1 MDYIKG
7 LYRRLKN
14 SDSLAAFLFLLP
26 FTLIYIAFLIY
37 PAIRGFYMSLHKW
50 TIIRKMDFI
59 KFDNYTRLFNNP
71 SFWGAVRNT
80 LFFVAVST
88 PAIVIFGLILA
99 LICNSKLKGNIVLK
113 TTFFLPY
120 VLSVSII
127 STVMVYFFQTHS
139 GFINTFLVN
148 IGIPRVDWLGSSSLA
163 WFVLVFATLWW
174 TVGFNM
180 ILFLSSL
187 QDIPESY
194 YEAARVDGASRSVI
208 FWKITLPLLEPITW
222 TIVLL
227 QIIFSAKVFA
237 QVRLITGGG
246 PGSSTRSLVQYLYQE
261 GFSKNN
267 LGYASAI
274 SVVFLVALM
283 IFSIVFQYVKN
294 RRLENHG

>member
-1 MDYIKG
+1 MDYIKE
-7 LYRRLKN
+7 LYKKLKN

-37 PAIRGFYMSLHKW
+37 PALRGFYMSLHKW
-50 TIIRKMDFI
+50 SIIRKIDFVQ
-59 KFDNYTRLFNNP
+59 FDNYKKLFNNP
-71 SFWGAVRNT
+71 SFWDSARNT
-80 LFFVAVST
+80 LYFVGLST

-99 LICNSKLKGNIVLK
+99 LICNSKLKGNIILK
-113 TTFFLPY
+113 TTFFMPY

-127 STVMVYFFQTHS
+127 STIMVYFFQTHS
-139 GFINTFLVN
+139 GFINTFLIN
-148 IGIPRVDWLGSSSLA
+148 IGFPRVDWLGTTSLA

-187 QDIPESY
+187 QDIPETY
-194 YEAARVDGASRSVI
+194 YEAAKIDGASRWEI
-208 FWKITLPLLEPITW
+208 FLKITLPLLEPITW

-246 PGSSTRSLVQYLYQE
+246 PGTATRSLVQYLYQE

-267 LGYASAI
+267 LGYASAV
-274 SVVFLVALM
+274 SVVFLIALV
-283 IFSIVFQYVKN
+283 IFSVVFQYLKN
-294 RRLENHG
+294 RRLKNQ

>member
-1 MDYIKG
+1 
-7 LYRRLKN
+7 
-14 SDSLAAFLFLLP
+14 
-26 FTLIYIAFLIY
+26 FLIY

-148 IGIPRVDWLGSSSLA
+148 IGIPRVDWLGSRPLA

>member
-1 MDYIKG
+1 MNFIKKI
-7 LYRRLKN
+7 YKKIKN
-14 SDSLAAFLFLLP
+14 SDSAAAFLFLLP
-26 FTLIYIAFLIY
+26 FTLLYIFFLIY
-37 PAIRGFYMSLHKW
+37 PALRGFYMSLHKW
-50 TIIRKMDFI
+50 TIIRKMEFI
-59 KFDNYTRLFNNP
+59 RFENYQKLFKNP

-80 LFFVAVST
+80 LYFVGLST

-99 LICNSKLKGNIVLK
+99 LICNSKLKGNIILK

-127 STVMVYFFQTHS
+127 ATIMVYFFQTHS

-148 IGIPRVDWLGSSSLA
+148 IGISRIEWLGIRPLA

-180 ILFLSSL
+180 ILFLSTL
-187 QDIPESY
+187 QDIPKTY
-194 YEAARVDGASRSVI
+194 YEAAEVDGASKFEI
-208 FWKITLPLLEPITW
+208 FRKITLPLLEPITW

-246 PGSSTRSLVQYLYQE
+246 PGTATRSLVQYLYQE

-274 SVVFLVALM
+274 SVVFLIVLM
-283 IFSIVFQYVKN
+283 IFSIVFQYIKN
-294 RRLENHG
+294 RRLENQ

>member
-1 MDYIKG
+1 MDYIKE
-7 LYRRLKN
+7 LYGRVKN

-59 KFDNYTRLFNNP
+59 QFDNYRRLFNNP
-71 SFWGAVRNT
+71 SFWGSVQNT
-80 LFFVAVST
+80 LYFVALST

-127 STVMVYFFQTHS
+127 ATIMVYFFQTHS

-148 IGIPRVDWLGSSSLA
+148 IGLSRVEWLGIRPLA

-180 ILFLSSL
+180 ILFLSTL
-187 QDIPESY
+187 QDIPKTY
-194 YEAARVDGASRSVI
+194 YEAAEVDGANRLQI

-246 PGSSTRSLVQYLYQE
+246 PGTATRSLVQYLYQE

-274 SVVFLVALM
+274 SVVFLIALM
-283 IFSIVFQYVKN
+283 IFSVVFQYVKN
-294 RRLENHG
+294 RRLKNQ

>member
-1 MDYIKG
+1 MEYFKN
-7 LYRRLKN
+7 LYYKMKN
-14 SDSLAAFLFLLP
+14 SDNLAAFLFLLP

-37 PAIRGFYMSLHKW
+37 PALRGFYMSLHKW

-71 SFWGAVRNT
+71 SFWQAAKNT
-80 LFFVAVST
+80 LYFVALST

-99 LICNSKLKGNIVLK
+99 MICNSKLKGNIVLK

-148 IGIPRVDWLGSSSLA
+148 IGLTKIDWLGETSLA

-187 QDIPESY
+187 QDIPKTY
-194 YEAARVDGASRSVI
+194 YEAAEVDGANRFQI

-222 TIVLL
+222 TVVLL

-246 PGSSTRSLVQYLYQE
+246 PGTSTRSLVQYMYQE

-274 SVVFLVALM
+274 SVVFLIVLVL
-283 IFSIVFQYVKN
+283 FSVIFQYVKN
-294 RRLENHG
+294 RRLEE